1 MLNFTNR
8 SNPDVVLFNLL
19 KLHDL
24 SFTSEAV
31 SQELNTHPDYPS
43 LLALNDV
50 ALNFGLHCAAYR
62 ISKEDLFD
70 VSCPFIAHSTN
81 QGSEFMLVTK
91 ITKEAVAVDSGN
103 GRKKIS
109 LTDFENKFT
118 GTVLVADEVNQNIK
132 SQSISGLAKIFNSF
146 RYFIAPL
153 LLVLALVSGLFLH
166 FNSLNNIA
174 WPYALLLLFKSAGVI
189 TSILLL
195 VQSIDQNNPLIQKLC
210 GGSSKTDCNA
220 ILSSKAATVFK
231 GLSWSEVGFFYFA
244 GTWLALLFSNG
255 STLILQALAVLN
267 IISLPYTFYSIYY
280 QAKVAKQWCKLC
292 CAVQALLWLEFF
304 SLVSFSPNL
313 FNSSTF
319 AVSSSVLL
327 TTGLNLFI
335 CLALPV
341 ALWLLLKP
349 LLLKAQQ
356 SKSLKSQ
363 IRELKYNKEFFDK
376 LLLAQP
382 KYTMPD
388 EDWSIVLGNV
398 EAENIIT
405 MVSNPYC
412 PPCAKTHQILDEW
425 LDKRDDLQVRLV
437 FTANNTEADIK
448 TPVTRHLMALHAQ
461 PEKSMVKKALH
472 DWYGQKQKSYEAWAK
487 TYPVQL
493 DEKEYYKLDKQNNWC
508 QMAEIK
514 ATPTFLLNG
523 YRLPESYQLTDIK
536 YMLN

>member
-1 MLNFTNR
+1 MLNFTSG

-31 SQELNTHPDYPS
+31 SQVLNTHPDYPS

-62 ISKEDLFD
+62 ISNEDLFD
-70 VSCPFIAHSTN
+70 VPCPFIAHSTN
-81 QGSEFMLVTK
+81 QGSEFMLVTE

-118 GTVLVADEVNQNIK
+118 GTVLVTDEVNQSIK
-132 SQSISGLAKIFNSF
+132 NQSTSGLAKIFNSF

-153 LLVLALVSGLFLH
+153 LLVLALISGLVLY
-166 FNSLNNIA
+166 FNSLNSIT

-220 ILSSKAATVFK
+220 ILSSKAAMVFK
-231 GLSWSEVGFFYFA
+231 GLSWSEIGFFYFT
-244 GTWLALLFSNG
+244 GTWLALLFSHG
-255 STLILQALAVLN
+255 STLMLQALAILN

-304 SLVSFSPNL
+304 SLVSFSPGL
-313 FNSSTF
+313 FNWSTF
-319 AVSSSVLL
+319 TVSSSVLL
-327 TTGLNLFI
+327 ITGLKLFI

-341 ALWLLLKP
+341 VLWLLLKP
-349 LLLKAQQ
+349 LLLTAQQ
-356 SKSLKSQ
+356 SKSLTIQ
-363 IRELKYNKEFFDK
+363 LRELKYNKEFFDK

-382 KYTMPD
+382 KYATPD

-398 EAENIIT
+398 DAENIIT

-437 FTANNTEADIK
+437 FTANNTEADHK
-448 TPVTRHLMALHAQ
+448 TPVTRHLMALNNTQ
-461 PEKSMVKKALH
+461 EKSIIKKALH
-472 DWYGQKQKSYEAWAK
+472 DWYEQKQKSYEAWAK
-487 TYPVQL
+487 VYPIEL
-493 DEKEYYKLDKQNNWC
+493 DEKEYYKLEKQSTWC
-508 QMAEIK
+508 DMAEIK

-523 YRLPESYQLTDIK
+523 YLLPEAYQLEDIK
-536 YMLN
+536 YLLN

>member
-1 MLNFTNR
+1 M
-8 SNPDVVLFNLL
+8 NLCWL
-19 KLHDL
+19 PKLRKMQLL
-24 SFTSEAV
+24 STRGMA
-31 SQELNTHPDYPS
+31 
-43 LLALNDV
+43 
-50 ALNFGLHCAAYR
+50 G
-62 ISKEDLFD
+62 
-70 VSCPFIAHSTN
+70 
-81 QGSEFMLVTK
+81 
-91 ITKEAVAVDSGN
+91 
-103 GRKKIS
+103 KKIS

-132 SQSISGLAKIFNSF
+132 NQSISGLAKIFNSF

-153 LLVLALVSGLFLH
+153 LLVLALISGLFLY
-166 FNSLNNIA
+166 FNSLNSIT

-220 ILSSKAATVFK
+220 ILTSKAATVFK
-231 GLSWSEVGFFYFA
+231 GLSWSEVGFFYFT
-244 GTWLALLFSNG
+244 GTWLALLFSHG
-255 STLILQALAVLN
+255 STIMLQALAILN
-267 IISLPYTFYSIYY
+267 IVSLPYTFYSIYY

-327 TTGLNLFI
+327 TTGLKLFI

-363 IRELKYNKEFFDK
+363 LRELKYNKEFFDK

-382 KYTMPD
+382 KYATPD

-398 EAENIIT
+398 DAENIIT

-472 DWYGQKQKSYEAWAK
+472 DWYEQKQKSYEAWAK

>member
-1 MLNFTNR
+1 MLNFTNQ

-50 ALNFGLHCAAYR
+50 ALNFGLHCAAYQ
-62 ISKEDLFD
+62 ISNEDLFD
-70 VSCPFIAHSTN
+70 LPRPFIAHSTN

-132 SQSISGLAKIFNSF
+132 SQSISGLAKTFNSF

-153 LLVLALVSGLFLH
+153 LLVLALISGLFLH
-166 FNSLNNIA
+166 FNSLNSIT
-174 WPYALLLLFKSAGVI
+174 WPYALLLLFKSAGVLV
-189 TSILLL
+189 SILLL

-210 GGSSKTDCNA
+210 GGGSKTDCNA

-244 GTWLALLFSNG
+244 GTWLALLFSHG
-255 STLILQALAVLN
+255 STIMLQVLAILN
-267 IISLPYTFYSIYY
+267 IVSLPYTFYSIYY

-304 SLVSFSPNL
+304 SLVSFSTNL
-313 FNSSTF
+313 FNVGTF
-319 AVSSSVLL
+319 SVPSSVLL
-327 TTGLNLFI
+327 ITGLNLFI

-398 EAENIIT
+398 DAENIIT

-448 TPVTRHLMALHAQ
+448 TLVTRHLMALHAQ
-461 PEKSMVKKALH
+461 PEKSMVKRALH